1 MEGMGEGPSYAA
13 RFECIG
19 PACEDHCCHGWP
31 IPLDRGTFELY
42 RRFPEAALRERVA
55 GFVTIT
61 PASQSDRHFAEI
73 RQVTPGPT
81 GVCPFLETD
90 RLCGIQ
96 KRYGPL
102 ALSATCSIYPRNLN
116 RVEGRL
122 EGSLSLSCPE
132 AARQVLLNEGSTEIA
147 GDLLEGSFRTD
158 NAFWVEREEATAAAP
173 LSQAAITSWGAGG
186 SAFKAVRQALVL
198 IVRARVF
205 SFADRILLIGWMCR
219 RLAAPGGDAQVAE
232 MLTEAQGWI
241 ALAQLP
247 EELQSLPRDAGQR
260 LGVILEL
267 TNFRIAD
274 RSCGRRFEDTFWTF
288 IEGIGSTFGGAAD
301 DDLARFTDAEKS
313 YCEPFFER
321 APFILENFLLNYLYQ
336 HLFPFGRAGGAHR
349 AKGGIF
355 GEYVLMA
362 TQFAWMY
369 GLLAG
374 VAGHYREAFAEEHV
388 ITTVQSFCRA
398 IEHFPEVLD
407 GISEQIVLRGLDS
420 VEGMAILLRC

>member
-1 MEGMGEGPSYAA
+1 MGEGPSYAA

-19 PACEDHCCHGWP
+19 PACEDHCCRGWP

-55 GFVTIT
+55 GFVAVT
-61 PASQSDRHFAEI
+61 PASRSDRHFAEI

-96 KRYGPL
+96 KRHGPL

-132 AARQVLLNEGSTEIA
+132 AARQVLLDEGSTEVV
-147 GDLLEGSFRTD
+147 GDLLGGRFRTD
-158 NAFWVEREEATAAAP
+158 NAFWLDVEEAAAAEP
-173 LSQAAITSWGAGG
+173 LSPTATTSWGSRR
-186 SAFKAVRQALVL
+186 SAFEEIRRALEL
-198 IVRARVF
+198 IIRTRVF
-205 SFADRILLIGWMCR
+205 SIADRVLLMGWICR

-232 MLTEAQGWI
+232 MLAEVQRLIGF
-241 ALAQLP
+241 AQLP
-247 EELQSLPRDAGQR
+247 AELQALPRNAGRR

-267 TNFRIAD
+267 TNFRMAD

-288 IEGIGSTFGGAAD
+288 IEGIGSPLGEPAG
-301 DDLARFTDAEKS
+301 DDLARFTDAEES
-313 YCEPFFER
+313 YCRPFFER
-321 APFILENFLLNYLYQ
+321 APFMLENFLLNYVYQ

-349 AKGGIF
+349 AKDGAF
-355 GEYVLMA
+355 GEYLLMA

-369 GLLAG
+369 GLLTG

-388 ITTVQSFCRA
+388 VTTVQSFCRA

-407 GISEQIVLRGLDS
+407 GISEQIALRGLDS
-420 VEGMAILLRC
+420 LEGMAILLRG